1 MIGTRR
7 STKSTSFQHLYG
19 SQNRTLRGA
28 NGQKGF
34 SHQRNG
40 TAREEQQS
48 TKPPGPRN
56 SVLINRVVD
65 VLPLFSINGTVR
77 YIEAVGGRSAWTA
90 EADGCIRVRS
100 VPKGT
105 EVRTLEGR
113 EGCFCTCILYVES
126 TNAMWTTFSDG
137 FIRVFDFNT
146 HALLSEFIK
155 HDKAIECIWEVE
167 GYVFTG
173 GRDWQIYQWKPD
185 TYVCERRLSGHNNTV
200 RCLCQ
205 YAGDTGA
212 VLFSG
217 SDDGTVRAWDPYL
230 PARKGK
236 DGGPMM
242 HIFTGHTQGVLSL
255 ELVTVSNQLWSGG
268 EDTTIRV
275 YDLQTLG
282 CVSVLKHH
290 RAPVSSIK
298 LIGIRVW
305 SADKYGKT
313 LLWDPK
319 TLTPLKD
326 LTTHMATDPGSM
338 LSICKVKQLVSWK
351 VWTACSGGKIYC
363 WNADSIP
370 IAFDGPTAGKDA
382 VDVSDAVQLLTENK
396 GLRGEIEKLR
406 RQLMGEAEDGGSSA
420 NRGSASVSPSRA
432 KSVPSH
438 PRHHESKM
446 GRGTSP
452 SATPPGKR
460 RSPPAFSAEYAND
473 TPIHERANTAS
484 REGDDARGCTTCHE
498 RFFYGDAWEFIF
510 RQDTEEL
517 CAVIRH
523 EVATVL
529 GIPADQVQITQMELG
544 SAGQGCVVKLNIQ
557 HSASL
562 PPSEIDTMLSNYPFI
577 DVYELYGRYLAKKYG
592 DPNEVHVSE
601 SGSGTL
607 GGQVHRSLCVD
618 DSRGEEEMAN
628 GYDDPTPL
636 QNMINT
642 LLKENEE
649 LRGQLMPKA
658 ETPPDENNAEVRT
671 ALTNYEEER
680 MKPRIAQLE
689 KALAER
695 DETLHRK
702 DERIRQLERELEATK
717 SDTGMKEV
725 MKDLRKREKKLLT
738 EVEALTSQVEAME
751 EDKRRAEDDA
761 SFYRRENELL
771 RNRISAMNEQMA
783 KASGSEAEEMQKVLT
798 SYEEEN
804 VKPRIARLE
813 EVIAEKDEN
822 LQSRDEKIKKL
833 EDELEAAKQEAKFA
847 SGESVKSNGKAGSET
862 ETSLLTEVQ
871 VLRDQVEAME
881 EDKRR
886 VEDDASFYRRENELL
901 RNRISAMNEQ
911 MAKASG
917 SEAEEMQKVLTSYE
931 EENVKP
937 RIARLEEAV
946 SQRDEVLR
954 SQDERIKELTRE
966 IEENRREDKKGS
978 YHVTDEAVVAS
989 KEEVQALKN
998 QMKAMKKEK
1007 EKLENESKLYRKE
1020 NESLKERLSETND
1033 QLKKSSPLH
1042 EEEKQKVLSRYEEE
1056 NMKARVARL
1065 EEAVTQ
1071 RDEALRAKS
1080 ERIRQ
1085 LEKEL
1090 RAAHREVKAALEESK
1105 KSSSRLHSDSTQTSA
1120 EELRSL
1126 MTKAREREK
1135 EKLKNE
1141 SKLYR
1146 KENESLKER
1155 LSETDDQLKKSSS
1168 LDEEEK
1174 QKVLSRY
1181 EEEDVKPR
1189 VARLE
1194 EAVTQ
1199 RDEALRAKDERIRQ
1213 LEKELRAAHREAKSA
1228 LEDGRRNSSRL
1239 HSDSTQTSAEELRS
1253 LKTKMDEMENDKR
1266 RLNEEIVLLRKENET
1281 LKRNL
1286 GDVMRRLK
1294 NPSSFIASEKQKL
1307 LSSYEE
1313 EHVKPRITRLEHAV
1327 TLRDERLQ
1335 AKEDRIRQLERELDA
1350 LRYGGKNDV
1359 DNNAVEDGKTFRQ
1372 LEEALL
1378 VEIQGVKDQMRAMA
1392 KSNQKM
1398 QEEAVCLM
1406 RENQMLR
1413 DRLAEACEQL
1423 GKTPSIE
1430 ARETSR
1436 ELVKCEDVS
1445 PNPRIA
1451 QLEQAVTERDEI
1463 LHTKDERI
1471 RQLERE
1477 LEMFQHENRAI
1488 CGNRDC
1494 RDAGRKLA
1502 AENQE
1507 LRNLVKYIE
1516 NDKQKL
1522 EHEASFFKHEND
1534 ALIGRIAELE
1544 STPRAPS
1551 LSPTK
1556 THTLSGDREALMSRL
1571 GTAIEQVHNV
1581 QKEREAAE
1589 RKIAVLQEDCR
1600 DLRMRLQHASDTPV
1614 RNEALFPSS
1623 TNCDGTY
1630 QTGLHSGEDAHLIE
1644 SARGAPHSSSDAI
1657 VELLPDRLTALEDT
1671 MASLNTGLHDAIRRL
1686 SSVSDNSA
1694 LLRTQ
1699 IADMLSQRSSHNL
1712 ITDPHERS

>member
-886 VEDDASFYRRENELL
+886 AEDDASFYRRENELL

-1020 NESLKERLSETND
+1020 NESLKERLSETDD
-1033 QLKKSSPLH
+1033 QLKKSSSLD

-1071 RDEALRAKS
+1071 RDEALRAKD

-1105 KSSSRLHSDSTQTSA
+1105 KS
-1120 EELRSL
+1120 
-1126 MTKAREREK
+1126 
-1135 EKLKNE
+1135 
-1141 SKLYR
+1141 
-1146 KENESLKER
+1146 
-1155 LSETDDQLKKSSS
+1155 
-1168 LDEEEK
+1168 
-1174 QKVLSRY
+1174 
-1181 EEEDVKPR
+1181 
-1189 VARLE
+1189 
-1194 EAVTQ
+1194 
-1199 RDEALRAKDERIRQ
+1199 
-1213 LEKELRAAHREAKSA
+1213 
-1228 LEDGRRNSSRL
+1228 SSRL

-1644 SARGAPHSSSDAI
+1644 SARRAPHSSSDAI